1 MFKRNEGVID
11 RILRVT
17 VATVLLPSGLFLFG
31 GLQGNVPGLV
41 VTGLGTIALVTGLTG
56 VCPSYN
62 LFGISTLEKEKELIA
77 RCRSMMAGCAAGGA
91 SSTRGMCWPAPQSS
105 EVPTD
110 QQV

>member
-41 VTGLGTIALVTGLTG
+41 VTGLGVIALVTGLTG
-56 VCPSYN
+56 VCPSYY
-62 LFGISTLEKEKELIA
+62 LFGISTLEKEKELVA
-77 RCRSMMAGCAAGGA
+77 RFRSMSAGCMTGGTTDA
-91 SSTRGMCWPAPQSS
+91 MRMCGPGPQPND
-105 EVPTD
+105 VTHD
-110 QQV
+110 QQA